1 MSSRPS
7 RFIARAICGAAAV
20 ACLLVGSAALA
31 QPIPSQAPTIKDP
44 KARTREQQ
52 DREAT
57 LRSAEVDAA
66 RDKAREHRTQA
77 NIEQIKQDYKRIQV
91 LRNEVAHI
99 ALADTPFDYKVI
111 AERAES
117 INKSAERLKT
127 NLLPKAAEQKA
138 AEQKP
143 PGQKSAAEFN
153 QGEMKGALVRLCK
166 LIDRFVEN
174 PSLKNPD
181 VANAQQTLQAGNDL
195 LSIMELSINVKHS
208 AEKLKPS
215 R

>member
-1 MSSRPS
+1 MCSRQS
-7 RFIARAICGAAAV
+7 RFVARAVCGAAAF
-20 ACLLVGSAALA
+20 ACLLMGSAALA
-31 QPIPSQAPTIKDP
+31 QRIPAQAPTVKDP
-44 KARTREQQ
+44 KAGTRQQQ

-66 RDKAREHRTQA
+66 LDKSRERRTEI
-77 NIEQIKQDYKRIQV
+77 NITQIKQDYKRIQV

-99 ALADTPFDYKVI
+99 ALADGPFDYKAI

-127 NLLPKAAEQKA
+127 SLLPKAAEP
-138 AEQKP
+138 KP
-143 PGQKSAAEFN
+143 PRQKSDAEFN
-153 QGEMKGALVRLCK
+153 QAEMKGALVRLCK

-181 VANAQQTLQAGNDL
+181 VANAQQTVQAGNDL
-195 LSIMELSINVKHS
+195 LSIMELSGNVKRS
-208 AEKLKPS
+208 AEKLKSP